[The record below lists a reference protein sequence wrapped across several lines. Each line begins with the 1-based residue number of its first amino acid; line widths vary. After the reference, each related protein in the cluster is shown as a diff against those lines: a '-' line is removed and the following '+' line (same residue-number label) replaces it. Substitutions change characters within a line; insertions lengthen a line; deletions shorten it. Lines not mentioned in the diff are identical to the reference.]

1 MSQSE
6 PAGRTEARD
15 IFEVG
20 ARTHRRTALSE
31 LRGELEIATVPQVAE
46 TFGGL
51 APEADRVRHIVLDL
65 RGLTFMDA
73 SGVHELIRQ
82 NDHARQ
88 NRHNLAVIQG
98 RKPIQRLLAL
108 TAVDEILVLVDDPE
122 DLAPPSPARASQH
135 TGVSSAAKPPDR
147 R

>member
-1 MSQSE
+1 MSQPE

-15 IFEVG
+15 IFEVE
-20 ARTHRRTALSE
+20 ARTHRRTALIE
-31 LRGELEIATVPQVAE
+31 LRGELDIATVPQVAQA
-46 TFGGL
+46 FDGL

-88 NRHNLAVIQG
+88 NRHNLAVIRG
-98 RKPIQRLLAL
+98 RKPIQRLLSL

-122 DLAPPSPARASQH
+122 DLAPPPPASASQRISA
-135 TGVSSAAKPPDR
+135 SSAAKPRDR